1 MKKQKPSTF
10 ILNAND
16 VAYFFVEGKNS
27 SKLGPIYCIYH
38 GKNEK
43 PVRYTA
49 KNFVEIHGLNDK
61 ISIINFTKNALLD
74 LTVLHGY
81 NSDVD
86 KAYNIFASVYSLVKS
101 QHSKTPNLGKLKAPF
116 LDALSIY
123 NNSIDLLPSKLDIS
137 YEEDYELVNGID
149 AMEKHKIKS
158 IEKVNSAPERKQV
171 KQIVTGY
178 EEVKGVQRKL
188 KYD

>member
-27 SKLGPIYCIYH
+27 SKYGPIYCVYH
-38 GKNEK
+38 DLKEK
-43 PVRYTA
+43 PVRYSA
-49 KNFVEIHGLNDK
+49 KNFVEVHGLNDK

-81 NSDVD
+81 SSNVD
-86 KAYNIFASVYSLVKS
+86 KAYKIFSSVYSTVKGQDRKS
-101 QHSKTPNLGKLKAPF
+101 PSLGKLKTPF
-116 LDALSIY
+116 VEAISIY
-123 NNSIDLLPSKLDIS
+123 NDMIDLLPSKIDIS
-137 YEEDYELVNGID
+137 YEEDYDVISDSE
-149 AMEKHKIKS
+149 AKEKHKIKKVDKPS
-158 IEKVNSAPERKQV
+158 ISSERKKV
-171 KQIVTGY
+171 KQILTGP
-178 EEVKGVQRKL
+178 EDVKGVQRKL

>member
-27 SKLGPIYCIYH
+27 SKLGPIYCVYH
-38 GKNEK
+38 DKKEK
-43 PVRYTA
+43 PVRYNA
-49 KNFVEIHGLNDK
+49 KNFVEVHGLNDK

-81 NSDVD
+81 NSDVE
-86 KAYNIFASVYSLVKS
+86 KAYNIFSSVYSLVKS
-101 QHSKTPNLGKLKAPF
+101 QDYKTPNLGKLKGSFIEAV
-116 LDALSIY
+116 SIY
-123 NNSIDLLPSKLDIS
+123 NSMMDLLPSKIDIS
-137 YEEDYELVNGID
+137 YDEDYELVTKSED
-149 AMEKHKIKS
+149 KEKYKIKKIQKHNTS
-158 IEKVNSAPERKQV
+158 SDRKRV